1 MIPVKNLIAL
11 VMLSSFT
18 IVSHARDESDLSI
31 KLVQGK
37 IVTLQG
43 KETRESADSVKPGD
57 TIEYTAEYFNKGS
70 KPITSLY
77 AIIPVPSD
85 VEYLPASARPAIIQA
100 SLNGDKY
107 ESVPLK
113 RKVKHADGK
122 EIEEL
127 VPYREYRY
135 VRWAAGDL
143 APGNSQKYSLRVRL
157 DTNEPAV
164 SNKPEK

>member
-31 KLVQGK
+31 KLVQEK

-43 KETRESADSVKPGD
+43 KETRESADNVKPGD

-77 AIIPVPSD
+77 AIIPVPSG

-107 ESVPLK
+107 ESVPC
-113 RKVKHADGK
+113 
-122 EIEEL
+122 I
-127 VPYREYRY
+127 
-135 VRWAAGDL
+135 
-143 APGNSQKYSLRVRL
+143 SS
-157 DTNEPAV
+157 
-164 SNKPEK
+164 